1 LNDNQFINEF
11 NNQIKNGVKEFCKW
25 FGEAIQKQIDE
36 HEDIM
41 IINPEQY
48 KKFQRALE
56 ILESMGKENDGN
68 NLEIEI
74 TPPLQHGLA
83 SIEIHMIDAYKDKL
97 MELKELLEC
106 VDVFSVE
113 PSVND
118 TLIVGINVNNIL
130 KKVE

>member
-25 FGEAIQKQIDE
+25 LDEAIQKQIDG
-36 HEDIM
+36 HEGIM